1 MRRFRSGVLGWVAA
15 VISIV
20 SIGGCGGHP
29 PAGQSPFIARI
40 ILNPGGNSSVQVGSF
55 IAFSASATNAAGN
68 NVGATFTFNSSD
80 TSILNI
86 ASNGAPAV
94 GTPLSPL
101 ALPEEPGSSK

>member
-1 MRRFRSGVLGWVAA
+1 MRRFRSGGLGWVA
-15 VISIV
+15 VLSIL

-40 ILNPGGNSSVQVGSF
+40 ILNPGGNSSIQVGSF
-55 IAFSASATNAAGN
+55 IGFSASATNAAGN

-86 ASNGAPAV
+86 ASNGAACA
-94 GTPLSPL
+94 GRWDAAFTSCTP
-101 ALPEEPGSSK
+101 G